1 MNRKGGTTM
10 KAMKDTKKKYVA
22 PATSCDAVGEDGM
35 LCASAVYSDNGIGY
49 GGVDED
55 GTIDPEARSHRGVWD
70 EE

>member
-1 MNRKGGTTM
+1 
-10 KAMKDTKKKYVA
+10 
-22 PATSCDAVGEDGM
+22 M